1 MVTTVES
8 ARDMI
13 RGMNPVLQPGRFVF
27 CSSADGEPPA
37 SLRDAALA
45 TFREAEGLSLL
56 LHEDDAVKAGL
67 SASAPM
73 RQITLKV
80 YSSLTGVG
88 LTAAVA
94 TALAEESI
102 ACNIIAAT
110 LHDHIF
116 VPVKDADRAMAVLAR
131 LQEKAAPSG

>member
-8 ARDMI
+8 AGDMI

-27 CSSADGEPPA
+27 CSFTDGNPPA

-45 TFREAEGLSLL
+45 TFRETEGLSLL

-67 SASAPM
+67 GASAPM

-94 TALAEESI
+94 TALADEGI
-102 ACNIIAAT
+102 ACNVIAAT

-116 VPVKDADRAMAVLAR
+116 VPAEDADRAMAVLAR
-131 LQEKAAPSG
+131 LQAETA